1 VQIRGE
7 WFPQSA
13 NIRDVALVEI
23 RNLTKVYASGKHE
36 VRAVDGV
43 SLDIH
48 SGETLG
54 LVGESGSGK
63 STLGRLIL
71 RLIEPTSGSIRFEDQ
86 DLLAATSGKMR
97 RLRRDMQVIFQ
108 DPFASLDPRF
118 RVEDIIA
125 EPLIIHGVDQQD
137 REGHD
142 FSRADSALL
151 TEAASAAGGHLS
163 TKAARRARVLELL
176 RAVGLD
182 ESILRRFPHE
192 FSGGQRQRIGIAR
205 ALALRPKFIV
215 ADEPVSALDVSVG
228 AQIVN
233 LLAQLQRDFGL
244 TYLFIAHSMP
254 VVRYLSTRIAVM
266 YRGKIV
272 EVGEAEQITQN
283 PRHPYT
289 RSLLEATPEVAV

>member
-1 VQIRGE
+1 M
-7 WFPQSA
+7 P
-13 NIRDVALVEI
+13 LVEI
-23 RNLTKVYASGKHE
+23 ANLTKIYAQNESAFGGRSRSRNE
-36 VRAVDGV
+36 VRAVDDI

-48 SGETLG
+48 PGETLG

-71 RLIEPTSGSIRFEDQ
+71 RLIEPTSGSIRFEGR
-86 DLLAATSGKMR
+86 DLLAASPSEMR
-97 RLRRDMQVIFQ
+97 RLRRDMQIIFQ

-118 RVEDIIA
+118 RIEQIIA
-125 EPLIIHGVDQQD
+125 EPLLIHGN
-137 REGHD
+137 GTAK
-142 FSRADSALL
+142 S
-151 TEAASAAGGHLS
+151 GI
-163 TKAARRARVLELL
+163 RARVVELL

-182 ESILRRFPHE
+182 ESILQRFPHE

-244 TYLFIAHSMP
+244 TYLFISHSMP
-254 VVRYLSTRIAVM
+254 VVRYLSTRVAVM

-272 EVGEAEQITQN
+272 EIGSTDQITERPQ
-283 PRHPYT
+283 HPYT

>member
-1 VQIRGE
+1 
-7 WFPQSA
+7 
-13 NIRDVALVEI
+13 VALIEI
-23 RNLTKVYASGKHE
+23 RNLTKVFPRRESPFAARSGGE
-36 VRAVDGV
+36 VRAVDDV
-43 SLDIH
+43 WLDIH
-48 SGETLG
+48 AGETLG

-71 RLIEPTSGSIRFEDQ
+71 RLIEPTSGTIRLEGR
-86 DLLAATSGKMR
+86 DLLTLGRGEMR
-97 RLRRDMQVIFQ
+97 RLRRDLQIIFQ

-125 EPLIIHGVDQQD
+125 EPLIIHGMQGRGGEGQPDLGRAPGVRD
-137 REGHD
+137 RV
-142 FSRADSALL
+142 
-151 TEAASAAGGHLS
+151 T
-163 TKAARRARVLELL
+163 ELL

-182 ESILRRFPHE
+182 ASARNRYPHE

-215 ADEPVSALDVSVG
+215 CDEPVSALDVSVG

-244 TYLFIAHSMP
+244 TYLFISHSMP

-266 YRGKIV
+266 YKGKIV
-272 EVGEAEQITQN
+272 ETGETGLITEGPN
-283 PRHPYT
+283 HSYT
-289 RSLLEATPEVAV
+289 RSLLQATPHLSA

>member
-1 VQIRGE
+1 MRSRGKEFSFSATIRSVG
-7 WFPQSA
+7 
-13 NIRDVALVEI
+13 LLEI
-23 RNLTKVYASGKHE
+23 RNLTKIYSQGESAFGGKRKGGSD
-36 VRAVDGV
+36 VRAVDDV
-43 SLDIH
+43 SLDIQ

-71 RLIEPTSGSIRFEDQ
+71 RLVEPTSGSIRFEGR
-86 DLLAATSGKMR
+86 DLLGASRGEMR
-97 RLRRDMQVIFQ
+97 RLRRDLQIIFQ

-125 EPLIIHGVDQQD
+125 EPLIIHQD
-137 REGHD
+137 SERDGNAKD
-142 FSRADSALL
+142 SIRSRVA
-151 TEAASAAGGHLS
+151 
-163 TKAARRARVLELL
+163 ELL

-182 ESILRRFPHE
+182 ASILKRFPHE

-244 TYLFIAHSMP
+244 TYLFISHSMP

-272 EVGEAEQITQN
+272 EVGPAEQITERPQ
-283 PRHPYT
+283 HPYT
-289 RSLLEATPEVAV
+289 RSLLEATPEISV

>member
-1 VQIRGE
+1 M
-7 WFPQSA
+7 
-13 NIRDVALVEI
+13 ALIEI
-23 RNLTKVYASGKHE
+23 RNLTKIYLQGESLFGGNTFAGKTFGGKGFAGKSRGE
-36 VRAVDGV
+36 VRAVDDV
-43 SLDIH
+43 SLDLQA
-48 SGETLG
+48 GETLG

-71 RLIEPTSGSIRFEDQ
+71 RLIEPTSGSVRFEGH
-86 DLLAATSGKMR
+86 DLLAASAGEMR
-97 RLRRDMQVIFQ
+97 RLRRDMQIIFQ
-108 DPFASLDPRF
+108 DPFASLDPRY

-125 EPLIIHGVDQQD
+125 EPLIIHGKTN
-137 REGHD
+137 RRSGI
-142 FSRADSALL
+142 RA
-151 TEAASAAGGHLS
+151 
-163 TKAARRARVLELL
+163 KVVELL
-176 RAVGLD
+176 GAVGLD

-244 TYLFIAHSMP
+244 TYLFISHSMP

-272 EVGEAEQITQN
+272 EVGPSERITER
-283 PRHPYT
+283 PEHPYT